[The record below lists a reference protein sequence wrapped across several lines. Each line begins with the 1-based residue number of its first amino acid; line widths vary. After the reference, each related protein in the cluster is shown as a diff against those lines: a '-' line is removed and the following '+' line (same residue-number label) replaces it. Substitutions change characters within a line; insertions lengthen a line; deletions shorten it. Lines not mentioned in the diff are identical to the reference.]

1 MRPSS
6 PCFEC
11 PDRVFKCHSVCE
23 KYKSFQDA
31 NKSFSTRV
39 RAVRAAEGVINQAH
53 VDNVRKT
60 KRRYGK

>member
-6 PCFEC
+6 PCYEC
-11 PDRVFKCHSVCE
+11 PDRVFKCHSGCE

-31 NKSFSTRV
+31 NKSFSSRV
-39 RAVRAAEGVINQAH
+39 HAVRAAEGVINQAH